1 MKDKGETK
9 HIRNISCHWHKKNIN
24 CKTILATNY
33 SLQDFQALRAP
44 WMIRKLSFFFVFWT
58 TNKVRCIFTH
68 THLYCLLPLFFCI
81 FFWTSNPKIQVENLC
96 ANRSHI
102 KGLHNL
108 PSETRECSSNASWY
122 SVPLTKTHSHFHEL
136 LGISVEK
143 FLYLTCN
150 CIYFSPDLAHALT
163 TSHTY

>member
-44 WMIRKLSFFFVFWT
+44 WMIRKLSFFLYFELQIKSVAYLHIHIFIVF
-58 TNKVRCIFTH
+58 FH
-68 THLYCLLPLFFCI
+68 YSFAS
-81 FFWTSNPKIQVENLC
+81 FFWTSNPKFQVENLC

-122 SVPLTKTHSHFHEL
+122 SVPLTKTHTHIFMS
-136 LGISVEK
+136 
-143 FLYLTCN
+143 YLE
-150 CIYFSPDLAHALT
+150 FQ
-163 TSHTY
+163 